1 MVKSIVKI
9 LTSVC
14 LDLLSLVNSLH
25 TLVNILT
32 LRFWQYWKWPKMVH
46 NYLCNYSHS
55 AFSTDF
61 RAVLHSS
68 IVVRTQHF
76 VTIVTCNPDYSNLV
90 YHAIVFRM
98 FWYESGQFL
107 KLSNYFVPNITFII
121 IDGPV
126 ALTENNYGVM
136 KNISTNPFL
145 KSWTNTIIMG
155 CCLVSWFFSITT
167 PA

>member
-1 MVKSIVKI
+1 MPQCS
-9 LTSVC
+9 
-14 LDLLSLVNSLH
+14 LSGLQDSPSFFHRTFRTLH
-25 TLVNILT
+25 V
-32 LRFWQYWKWPKMVH
+32 
-46 NYLCNYSHS
+46 
-55 AFSTDF
+55 
-61 RAVLHSS
+61 
-68 IVVRTQHF
+68 
-76 VTIVTCNPDYSNLV
+76 VTIVTCYPDYSNLV

-98 FWYESGQFL
+98 FWYKSGQFL

-155 CCLVSWFFSITT
+155 CCPVCWFFPKPPQHNILRVAWNIKMQSFLLYSLSIWHFEELK
-167 PA
+167 

>member
-1 MVKSIVKI
+1 M
-9 LTSVC
+9 LC
-14 LDLLSLVNSLH
+14 LVNSLH
-25 TLVNILT
+25 TLFNILT
-32 LRFWQYWKWPKMVH
+32 LRSGSTAKLFWGSTSHWQIC
-46 NYLCNYSHS
+46 CNYSHS
-55 AFSTDF
+55 AFSPDF
-61 RAVLHSS
+61 RTVLHSS

-76 VTIVTCNPDYSNLV
+76 VTIVTCYPDYSNLV

-98 FWYESGQFL
+98 FWYKSGQFL

>member
-1 MVKSIVKI
+1 MLNIDWK
-9 LTSVC
+9 C
-14 LDLLSLVNSLH
+14 LKNVW
-25 TLVNILT
+25 TLNIPEC
-32 LRFWQYWKWPKMVH
+32 K
-46 NYLCNYSHS
+46 NCHS
-55 AFSTDF
+55 AVWQDF
-61 RAVLHSS
+61 RTVLHSS

-76 VTIVTCNPDYSNLV
+76 VTIVTCYPDYSNLV

-98 FWYESGQFL
+98 FWYKSGQFL

-155 CCLVSWFFSITT
+155 CCLVSWFFPKPRQHNILRVAWNIKMRSFLLYSLSIWHFEELK
-167 PA
+167 